1 MKNLIDLPHF
11 GDDRG
16 SLVAIES
23 MDTIPFEVKRI
34 YYIFDTKKDVARG
47 FHAHKNLS
55 QFVIC
60 VKGQC
65 DFVLDD
71 GERKVIYNLNSAKE
85 GLLIEGVYWREMH
98 NFSEDCV
105 LMVLASE
112 HYNEIDYIK
121 DYQEFLATVRKTKD
135 GKWQ

>member
-1 MKNLIDLPHF
+1 MKKLIDLPYF
-11 GDDRG
+11 GDERG

-60 VKGQC
+60 IKGQC
-65 DFVLDD
+65 DFVIDD
-71 GERKVIYNLNSAKE
+71 GEQKVIYNLNSARE
-85 GLLIEGVYWREMH
+85 GLLIQGVYWREMH

-105 LMVLASE
+105 LIVLASD
-112 HYNEIDYIK
+112 HYNEIDYVK
-121 DYQEFLATVRKTKD
+121 DYQEFLNIVRKVKSEE
-135 GKWQ
+135 